1 VFVYSREGNEL
12 TTITVHRKSCMAA
25 QRPTIPPDP
34 GGKGTDVVPLRAR
47 SAGRGA
53 CDKSFV
59 AEQSVVFDD
68 AVGPGWLAAQWCD
81 DDTVELAL
89 GAASA
94 TGSEVA
100 FRLASTDVLDL
111 VRMLVE
117 GLNDSAPKR
126 PAPPATVLPFAT
138 RPVTGRQIPIPP
150 GT

>member
-1 VFVYSREGNEL
+1 
-12 TTITVHRKSCMAA
+12 MA
-25 QRPTIPPDP
+25 
-34 GGKGTDVVPLRAR
+34 DVVPLRTR
-47 SAGRGA
+47 SADPGA
-53 CDKSFV
+53 HDNSFI

-89 GAASA
+89 GTASA

-117 GLNDSAPKR
+117 GLNDSGPRR
-126 PAPPATVLPFAT
+126 PASPATVLPFAA
-138 RPVTGRQIPIPP
+138 RPVTGRQIPVPP
-150 GT
+150 ST